1 MTENGALDHSESFL
15 TAWGGLYKES
25 FGVWCLPSCLVSSYF
40 SLPSVPPPGSLIL
53 NKFWVIL
60 KPSRFHSDLHVFVM
74 QFLLTLFTAQLIPLE
89 NSYSSSKSLPIWSL
103 VDPPTTSWVDLETTS
118 SRLTASWTHSPIM
131 VPLRGYFPCSPLP
144 PFSHIDKHFEALGFL
159 YSVISSRSGT

>member
-1 MTENGALDHSESFL
+1 MELWTIVSHSWQPGVDFTKSPSGSGVCHP
-15 TAWGGLYKES
+15 AWS
-25 FGVWCLPSCLVSSYF
+25 HPYF